1 MFIELTDHLRC
12 PAPHDEAFL
21 VLLPARV
28 VARGVEQGTLG
39 CPVCAAEYPVVHGVA
54 DLGAAPREAQ
64 PAAGLAADAVPALLG
79 IDGPGG
85 YVVFVGGAGTLAA
98 EGGEA
103 LAGIGAVLVNPPA
116 GVHDAPPRV
125 SVLTAPRIPL
135 KSRSVRGVVLGREYA
150 ADAAWVADARR
161 VLLPGRRLVGE
172 GAAPPAGVELLAS
185 AGGWWVGV

>member
-12 PAPHDEAFL
+12 PATHDEAFL
-21 VLLPARV
+21 VLLPGRV

-39 CPVCAAEYPVVHGVA
+39 CPVCGAEYPIVKGVA
-54 DLGAAPREAQ
+54 DLGASPTAAT

-85 YVVFVGGAGTLAA
+85 YVVFVGGAGSLAA

-116 GVHDAPPRV
+116 GVQDAPPRV

-135 KSRSVRGVVLGREYA
+135 KSRSVRGVVLGRDYS
-150 ADAAWVADARR
+150 ADAEWVAEARR

-172 GAAPPAGVELLAS
+172 GAEAPAGVELLAS